1 MAAKEVCASGAWVLG
16 GEVALRIMIHCWEAF
31 CQESRKGKSLVGP
44 RTAAVYLGVSRQR
57 VVQLMEDGRLTEFVF
72 LGMRWVAV
80 RELEE
85 RVQMLGG
92 ARSGV
97 RVPGKE
103 KGACVVYR

>member
-1 MAAKEVCASGAWVLG
+1 MAAKEVCASGAWDLG
-16 GEVALRIMIHCWEAF
+16 GEVALRTMIESWEAF
-31 CQESRKGKSLVGP
+31 CRESRKGKGLVGAS
-44 RTAAVYLGVSRQR
+44 AAGVYLGVSRQR